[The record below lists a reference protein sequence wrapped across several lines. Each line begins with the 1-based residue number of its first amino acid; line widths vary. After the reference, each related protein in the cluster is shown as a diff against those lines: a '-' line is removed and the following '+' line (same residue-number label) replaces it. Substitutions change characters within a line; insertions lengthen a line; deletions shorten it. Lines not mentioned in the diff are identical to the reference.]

1 MTDTEYLT
9 DHFLIA
15 MPQLDDP
22 NFSQTVT
29 YLCQHDAQG
38 AMGITIN
45 RPLGIGLG
53 ELLAQLEIRTDDE
66 SLIRQ
71 PVYSGGPV
79 QTSRGF
85 ILHSPASLWDST
97 LEINPQLSLTTSS
110 DIFEAM
116 VAGNG
121 PEKTFVA
128 LGYSGWGAGQL
139 EAEIMNNAWLHT
151 RADYSILFDTE
162 PGQRWPQAAAQLGID
177 INTLSHEPGHA

>member
-1 MTDTEYLT
+1 MKHTEYLT

-15 MPQLDDP
+15 MPQLNDP

-53 ELLAQLEIRTDDE
+53 ELFEQLDIDTEDE
-66 SLIRQ
+66 ALFRQ

-85 ILHSPASLWDST
+85 ILHSPASRWEST
-97 LEINPQLSLTTSS
+97 MTINPQLSLTTSS

-116 VAGNG
+116 AAGSG
-121 PEKTFVA
+121 PKKTFVA

-139 EAEIMNNAWLHT
+139 EAEIMSNAWLHT
-151 RADYSILFDTE
+151 RADYSILFDTD
-162 PGQRWPQAAAQLGID
+162 PALRWPRAAAQLGVD